1 MNELN
6 EEKFRK
12 FWEQTKLVRTYK
24 PRLSSYLDIDLPY
37 IFLSQHPE
45 LERVFVKKGKV
56 YVKKPAIIIP
66 GVTAEF
72 EGFEYGDEIKRQVAI
87 LTRMIRLPYYKYSHK
102 PIAEEIL
109 DYGYLEEII
118 ERYDK
123 EMEKENDEKTGL
135 IIGNIKGWSISLAR
149 YSFEVATKS
158 APENIKELLERVK
171 RKEYPPIASDEE
183 IPDNPWDL
191 F

>member
-102 PIAEEIL
+102 AIA
-109 DYGYLEEII
+109 EEII